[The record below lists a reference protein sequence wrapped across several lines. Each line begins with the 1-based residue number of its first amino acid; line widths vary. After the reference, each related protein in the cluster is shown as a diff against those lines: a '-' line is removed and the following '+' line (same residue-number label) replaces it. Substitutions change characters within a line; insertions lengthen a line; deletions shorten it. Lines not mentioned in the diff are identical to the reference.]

1 MTMRVDHG
9 RRSGNG
15 AAGRLHVEP
24 LEARALMA
32 VVVGAPDLL
41 PASDSGISSRDNR
54 TNVAAPTFAIQ
65 APRAEGVALF
75 RVGDSE
81 PLGTGVPGPKPGIWL
96 VTSRALPDGVH
107 VIRAQATGGVHR
119 SAPLRVEIRTAA
131 PVPVTLDLCRCTDS
145 GVKGDRITN
154 AVAPRFVGTAPAGAV
169 VSLGI
174 EGGASLGSVRA
185 DARGAW
191 ALAARRPLVPEGHHL
206 VRATTTDIFGNQSA
220 AGSVAI
226 TIDRS
231 RPTVAIE
238 VTGIDSFRAIFSKPV
253 TGFTS
258 ALRGMTFSGQPVGA
272 QRIALPFSS
281 PQLRQWVGPIVFVPS
296 ADGRVYD
303 VSFPDFG
310 PPSGSYTLRLL
321 ARASGVVDA
330 AAGNPLAGDASVTF
344 SID

>member
-1 MTMRVDHG
+1 MRADHG
-9 RRSGNG
+9 RRSRNG

-131 PVPVTLDLCRCTDS
+131 PVPATLDLCRCTDS

-185 DARGAW
+185 DARGNW
-191 ALAARRPLVPEGHHL
+191 ALVASRPLVPEGRHL
-206 VRATTTDIFGNQSA
+206 VRAIATDIFGNQSA
-220 AGSVAI
+220 AGSVAV

-231 RPTVAIE
+231 RPTASIE
-238 VTGIDSFRAIFSKPV
+238 VTGIDSFRVIFSKPV

-272 QRIALPFSS
+272 QRIALPFTS
-281 PQLRQWVGPIVFVPS
+281 PLLRQWVGAIVFVPS

-303 VSFPDFG
+303 VSFPDLG
-310 PPSGSYTLRLL
+310 PISGTYTLRLL
-321 ARASGVVDA
+321 ARESGVVDA
-330 AAGNPLAGDASVTF
+330 AAGNPLFGDASATV